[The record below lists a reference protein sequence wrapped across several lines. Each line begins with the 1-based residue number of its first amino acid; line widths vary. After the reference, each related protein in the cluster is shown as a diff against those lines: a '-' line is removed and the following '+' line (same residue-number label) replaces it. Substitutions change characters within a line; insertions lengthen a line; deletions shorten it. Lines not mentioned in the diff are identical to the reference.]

1 MAQARPY
8 RNHETQVAASGPVLI
23 VDDDSQLRRMIR
35 WLLEDEGLSV
45 ETAATGEE
53 AIAQARLHP
62 PALVI
67 LDLNLPVRTG
77 EAVAEE
83 LRSVHGAAL
92 PIVVISSDGKI
103 AQRARRL
110 GASHWLSKPFEI
122 DDLVVA
128 IRQALY
134 GAA

>member
-1 MAQARPY
+1 M
-8 RNHETQVAASGPVLI
+8 
-23 VDDDSQLRRMIR
+23 
-35 WLLEDEGLSV
+35 
-45 ETAATGEE
+45 
-53 AIAQARLHP
+53 
-62 PALVI
+62 
-67 LDLNLPVRTG
+67 
-77 EAVAEE
+77 
-83 LRSVHGAAL
+83 
-92 PIVVISSDGKI
+92 VISSDGKI